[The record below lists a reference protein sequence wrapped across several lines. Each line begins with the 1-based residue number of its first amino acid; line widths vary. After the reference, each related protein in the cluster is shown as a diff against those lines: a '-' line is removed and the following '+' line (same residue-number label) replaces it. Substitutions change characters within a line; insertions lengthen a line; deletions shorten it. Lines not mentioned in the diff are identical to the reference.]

1 MSMEKEPTTEA
12 VDGETSHLGDPA
24 SSHSAASPAVC
35 VKLGKSW
42 VLVLSIFQENWL
54 EIKSDFQGG
63 PFQP

>member
-1 MSMEKEPTTEA
+1 M
-12 VDGETSHLGDPA
+12 ETSHLGDPA

-35 VKLGKSW
+35 EKLGKSW